1 MKPKGSQPNVNFMV
15 CSLWCIVF
23 FLAMNIGW
31 LHHQGL
37 RWFCAYWKS
46 ACWKW
51 QWYGMIMQGVVSVWQ
66 AACVSF
72 FCKDMMFFVFNFA
85 FLVLQST
92 KKSTKTRVT
101 AEKNNK
107 QPQVIPPKVSQKTT
121 SLTTKTIT
129 QNTMHTTHI
138 SKNNTRHTTKK
149 ISHKKHKS
157 YRKKNTKKNKSHQ
170 ENNRTKTQAIPEKNT
185 TKTQIIAE

>member
-1 MKPKGSQPNVNFMV
+1 MWILWFVV
-15 CSLWCIVF
+15 CGALCF

-157 YRKKNTKKNKSHQ
+157 YRKKKTPKKTNHTRKTTEQ
-170 ENNRTKTQAIPEKNT
+170 KRKPYQKKTQQKH
-185 TKTQIIAE
+185 KS